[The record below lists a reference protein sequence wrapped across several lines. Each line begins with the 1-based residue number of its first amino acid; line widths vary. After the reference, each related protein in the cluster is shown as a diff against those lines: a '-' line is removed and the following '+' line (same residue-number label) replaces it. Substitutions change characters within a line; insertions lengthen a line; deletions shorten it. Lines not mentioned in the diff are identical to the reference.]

1 MQPNNLVS
9 FKWPVV
15 SDYMLVL
22 GDRVERLSCRKT
34 SLGLAKEEAQSLCWK
49 KKITCRW
56 ALRVAELWPWQ
67 GRAQWLH
74 TPLEEIITLAG
85 CLLLVSV
92 HHSLLSLWVCMW
104 NCVCVCVSGG
114 PYKPLTVLLHLTQS
128 SKYKFKKKTLNL
140 RTCTLNS

>member
-49 KKITCRW
+49 KKNNLQMSAEGRR
-56 ALRVAELWPWQ
+56 ALTVAGQSSVTAYTTRGDNYTGW
-67 GRAQWLH
+67 
-74 TPLEEIITLAG
+74 
-85 CLLLVSV
+85 VSIACV
-92 HHSLLSLWVCMW
+92 CSSLSVVPQESLWVCM
-104 NCVCVCVSGG
+104 
-114 PYKPLTVLLHLTQS
+114 
-128 SKYKFKKKTLNL
+128 
-140 RTCTLNS
+140 